1 MADRRLEGLSRAS
14 APTTDLEG
22 PYCPAC
28 EVNILPGT
36 CLDRRKAKE
45 LGDKW
50 ACIGPGC
57 WYFPKASDEMLDRPT
72 KEAPGKPPKRKEVS
86 RCQDCGKVVSGPG
99 RRCHRHAHKKEK
111 APENRLKTLLQ
122 RLSRDLALLAEEM

>member
-50 ACIGPGC
+50 ACVGSACP
-57 WYFPKASDEMLDRPT
+57 YFPKARDEMLVRAKP
-72 KEAPGKPPKRKEVS
+72 EALEAARKRKEVP

-99 RRCHRHAHKKEK
+99 RKCHRHAHGKER
-111 APENRLKTLLQ
+111 PQENRLKTLLK
-122 RLSRDLALLAEEM
+122 RLSRDIALLAEEM